1 MSNVN
6 NYAMAKQMD
15 QFKLKVLDPQIERTA
30 KAEEIMKDEKHVW
43 ANEDQKKIARAQYD
57 SYRAWLAFFQLHY
70 DEGMKLVKQHET
82 LVDKMSK
89 MYDSWYQNISNEGK
103 QETELMS
110 SQADILC
117 EIMGEL
123 YKELA
128 PLNLPGMKQPSPLNM
143 K

>member
-6 NYAMAKQMD
+6 NWQFAKNLD
-15 QFKLKVLDPQIERTA
+15 NFKAKVLDPQIERTR
-30 KAEEIMKDEKHVW
+30 KAEEIIHDEKHIW
-43 ANEDQKKIARAQYD
+43 ASEEQKKIARAQYD
-57 SYRAWLAFFQLHY
+57 SYKAWLTLFQVHY
-70 DEGMKLVKQHET
+70 DEAMKLIQQHEN
-82 LVDKMSK
+82 LVNKMSK
-89 MYDSWYQNISNEGK
+89 IYDSWYQNISNEGK

-117 EIMGEL
+117 ELMGEL